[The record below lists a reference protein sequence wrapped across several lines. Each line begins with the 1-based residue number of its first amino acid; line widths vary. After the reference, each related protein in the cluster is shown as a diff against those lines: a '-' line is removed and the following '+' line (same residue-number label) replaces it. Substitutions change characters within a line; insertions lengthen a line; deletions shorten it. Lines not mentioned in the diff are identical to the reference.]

1 VSTLKKSAARIV
13 VAGAVR
19 NAARVCPDRLG
30 AGSMPASL
38 RICPT
43 ADGAVG

>member
-1 VSTLKKSAARIV
+1 VQKSAARIV

-19 NAARVCPDRLG
+19 NAAQVCPDRLG

-38 RICPT
+38 RICHT
-43 ADGAVG
+43 VDGAVV